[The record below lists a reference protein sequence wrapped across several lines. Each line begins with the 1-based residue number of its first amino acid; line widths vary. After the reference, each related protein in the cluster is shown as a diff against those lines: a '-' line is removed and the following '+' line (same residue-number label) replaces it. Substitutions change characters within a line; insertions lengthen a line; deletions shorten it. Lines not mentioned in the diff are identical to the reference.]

1 MEQRFIA
8 FVYLKVLSVKNLTLL
23 GRFKMKPEF
32 VNVDI
37 NNTCK
42 VTYL

>member
-8 FVYLKVLSVKNLTLL
+8 FVYLRVLSVKNLTPL
-23 GRFKMKPEF
+23 GRFQMKPEF

-37 NNTCK
+37 NLTCK
-42 VTYL
+42 ATYS